1 MKKIL
6 CIVLFSACTALAFSQ
21 TADQKAVEAAVET
34 LRKAMVD
41 GDKAVL
47 EKITLDALSYG
58 HSDGKIENKAA
69 FVEALVSRKS
79 HFTKIDLTEQTVT
92 ISDNTALVRHKLSA
106 ETNNDGTPG
115 KVNIAVLTV
124 WQKQKG
130 QWKLLGRQA
139 VKLVQP
145 S

>member
-6 CIVLFSACTALAFSQ
+6 FIVLFSACTAIAFAQ

-34 LRKAMVD
+34 LRQAMVS
-41 GDKAVL
+41 GDKAAL
-47 EKITLDALSYG
+47 ENIAADALSYG
-58 HSDGKIENKAA
+58 HSNGKIEDKAT
-69 FVEALVSRKS
+69 FVAALVKS
-79 HFTKIDLTEQTVT
+79 HFIKIDLTEQTVY
-92 ISDNTALVRHKLSA
+92 INDNIALVRHKLTG
-106 ETNNDGTPG
+106 ENNDNGTPG